1 MEEREIC
8 DLHGVSL
15 VSYTPPQI
23 VKTGKEC
30 LVKMKI
36 QNKKMDFDKK
46 IDKYYPIFIKLEQ
59 NNYLLGM

>member
-23 VKTGKEC
+23 VKTGREC
-30 LVKMKI
+30 LVKMKK
-36 QNKKMDFDKK
+36 QKKNGF
-46 IDKYYPIFIKLEQ
+46 
-59 NNYLLGM
+59 